1 MKLKVN
7 VATKPVNYIRLLT
20 TTMVEAPLPVSFRLP
35 AAIKAAAEKAAAD
48 DHRSLSSLI
57 EKALADYLRERGY
70 LPPLQAAKPGKP
82 K

>member
-1 MKLKVN
+1 
-7 VATKPVNYIRLLT
+7 
-20 TTMVEAPLPVSFRLP
+20 MVEAPLPVSFRLP

-70 LPPLQAAKPGKP
+70 LPPLQAAKRGKP

>member
-1 MKLKVN
+1 
-7 VATKPVNYIRLLT
+7 
-20 TTMVEAPLPVSFRLP
+20 MVEAPLPVSFRLP

-57 EKALADYLRERGY
+57 EKALADYLRDRGY
-70 LPPLQAAKPGKP
+70 LPPLQAAKRAPKP